1 MIGAEI
7 DQLDA
12 VAQAECRQAGV
23 AYVDITALVRA
34 AASDRRQFGHDG
46 LHHARAQLRQWAAR
60 VLPVVLP
67 LLP

>member
-12 VAQAECRQAGV
+12 VAQVECRQAGV
-23 AYVDITALVRA
+23 ACVDITALTRA

-46 LHHARAQLRQWAAR
+46 LHYARAQLWQWAAR
-60 VLPVVLP
+60 VLPVVRP